1 MYISKYFWVFKL
13 LRLFPPSLIQIVNV
27 CLQWRDL
34 IANNRCT
41 LMERCYYYS
50 DSVNV
55 ATEMNALGIKKLV
68 ITGCLNPFKCHYL
81 VVCISA
87 LTTSQ
92 VFGIEK
98 AKKEKLWIPFSKN
111 GNKWWQ
117 WNKRYIGTSKVGCF
131 W

>member
-1 MYISKYFWVFKL
+1 
-13 LRLFPPSLIQIVNV
+13 
-27 CLQWRDL
+27 
-34 IANNRCT
+34 
-41 LMERCYYYS
+41 MERCYYYS

-98 AKKEKLWIPFSKN
+98 AKKENLSIQQKMETN
-111 GNKWWQ
+111 GDSETKDTPEPVRQ
-117 WNKRYIGTSKVGCF
+117 DACGKS
-131 W
+131 